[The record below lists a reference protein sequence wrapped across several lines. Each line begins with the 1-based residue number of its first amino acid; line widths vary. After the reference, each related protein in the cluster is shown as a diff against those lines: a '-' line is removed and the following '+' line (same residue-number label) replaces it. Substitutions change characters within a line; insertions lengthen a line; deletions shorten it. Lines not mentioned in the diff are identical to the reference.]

1 MLLYLASEL
10 RLFKQSAVIGRN
22 FKVKAYKKDGKEKLN
37 TYIFSIHF
45 IKGIL
50 LICKCYISDV
60 LT

>member
-37 TYIFSIHF
+37 TCNIFLAF
-45 IKGIL
+45 IL
-50 LICKCYISDV
+50 LKGFSLSVNAISV
-60 LT
+60 MF